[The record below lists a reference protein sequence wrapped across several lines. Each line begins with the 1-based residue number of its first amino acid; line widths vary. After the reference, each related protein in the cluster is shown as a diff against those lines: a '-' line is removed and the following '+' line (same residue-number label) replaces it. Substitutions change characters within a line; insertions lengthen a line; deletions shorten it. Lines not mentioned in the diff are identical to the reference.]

1 MTFNYEVTLGLPH
14 TNRRGF
20 WEPDVMKQAGH
31 CQWQA
36 IATALG
42 RPLSELRTVSGGEIY
57 AAFYYIES
65 RVPDTAP
72 LESFRLDDTVR
83 FTIAL
88 RAFKNISIEG
98 QVRMSIAGAPP
109 ADAGPEIRFA
119 NIFITPVKG
128 NSELRVAPP
137 AGVESAAIPRLP
149 NDENPFHLTRAAR
162 DEGTLRLFADRWAE
176 RSGSFTYSYQID
188 RDRDTNG
195 AGLVY
200 FANYLAFTDA
210 AERAI
215 ESAGAVVT
223 GERSLRHRRVAYYG
237 NADIDDRLTVLTSV
251 WFDPSQPLRIGYRH
265 TVRRDSDAA
274 LICLTEVIKA
284 TERAIEFR

>member
-1 MTFNYEVTLGLPH
+1 VTFNYEVTLGLPQ

-72 LESFRLDDTVR
+72 LESFKLDDTVR

-98 QVRMSIAGAPP
+98 QVRMGIAGSLEYRAL
-109 ADAGPEIRFA
+109 ALVRF
-119 NIFITPVKG
+119 P
-128 NSELRVAPP
+128 
-137 AGVESAAIPRLP
+137 
-149 NDENPFHLTRAAR
+149 
-162 DEGTLRLFADRWAE
+162 
-176 RSGSFTYSYQID
+176 
-188 RDRDTNG
+188 
-195 AGLVY
+195 
-200 FANYLAFTDA
+200 
-210 AERAI
+210 
-215 ESAGAVVT
+215 
-223 GERSLRHRRVAYYG
+223 
-237 NADIDDRLTVLTSV
+237 
-251 WFDPSQPLRIGYRH
+251 
-265 TVRRDSDAA
+265 
-274 LICLTEVIKA
+274 
-284 TERAIEFR
+284 